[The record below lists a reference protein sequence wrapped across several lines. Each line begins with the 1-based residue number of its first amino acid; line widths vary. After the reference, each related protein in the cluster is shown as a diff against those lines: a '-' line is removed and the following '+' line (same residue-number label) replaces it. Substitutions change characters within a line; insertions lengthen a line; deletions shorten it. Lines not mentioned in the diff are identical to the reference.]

1 MMQKYVDAEYMI
13 ALVSLDIM
21 EKRIRYTS
29 NNIWEDKT
37 FCISHIEV

>member
-1 MMQKYVDAEYMI
+1 MMQRYADAECMI
-13 ALVSLDIM
+13 ALVSSDIM
-21 EKRIRYTS
+21 ERRIRYTS